1 MTPFTTVSP
10 SIPSLSSLPIRACK
24 NLCFWTL
31 RDLSGRVALSMKLC
45 SLIWCDDEGKAPEL
59 ELDEKKSQ
67 RRQKIKVIMKSKRER
82 LRRRKETTMVGREIT
97 RSPDVGLTGKV
108 DRQWQLQVKGI
119 TSFMSKSGTS
129 HSSFI
134 FGRQTSDWG
143 HDIIHQRRVV

>member
-1 MTPFTTVSP
+1 MTPFTTVCP

-97 RSPDVGLTGKV
+97 RSPDVGLTRKV
-108 DRQWQLQVKGI
+108 DRQWQLQVKG

-129 HSSFI
+129 QSSFI
-134 FGRQTSDWG
+134 FGRQTRSNIG
-143 HDIIHQRRVV
+143 VVV

>member
-108 DRQWQLQVKGI
+108 DRQWQLQVKGRPH
-119 TSFMSKSGTS
+119 
-129 HSSFI
+129 HSCPNPEPVSLHLFSDVRQ
-134 FGRQTSDWG
+134 GQTSEW
-143 HDIIHQRRVV
+143 

>member
-1 MTPFTTVSP
+1 MTPFTTVCP

-108 DRQWQLQVKGI
+108 DRQWQLQVKGRPH
-119 TSFMSKSGTS
+119 
-129 HSSFI
+129 HSCPNPEPVSLHLFSDVRQ
-134 FGRQTSDWG
+134 GQTSEW
-143 HDIIHQRRVV
+143 